1 MHDVNCEENSDERYD
16 PVGEGD
22 CVAVERSDGGLAYA
36 FDDKEAGVVRKVLA
50 GFGTSKETIV

>member
-1 MHDVNCEENSDERYD
+1 
-16 PVGEGD
+16 
-22 CVAVERSDGGLAYA
+22 VERSDGGLAYA